1 MSNLLQDSMSEATR
15 LTNEGRLAEATAA
28 IQRALGGI
36 SIPVASE
43 DTDGPEGPVETTG
56 RVLEGATRP
65 SGSADFDQIGDALRE
80 TLRPSRRYRGV
91 PRLPDGL
98 PSLPNGLS
106 NGLPGL
112 LNSLPISLPDVLPGL
127 PDGLPDLPSGL
138 PGLPNGLPEPTKGVP
153 GPVVVPAGGQ
163 FVERSYTGPAGGRS
177 YKLYVPSGYTG
188 QEAVPLVVMLH
199 GCTQNP
205 NDFAAGTI
213 MNELAEEHTFL
224 VAYPAQAQNANV
236 QKCWNWFKAS
246 DQQRG
251 QGEPA
256 MIAGIT
262 RQVIEEYE
270 VADGRVYVA
279 GMSAGGAMAAIMGA
293 TYPDLYAAVGVH
305 SGLAPGAAQDLA
317 SAFSAMQG
325 GGVSKTPRDGS
336 TGSTGRSSGSSEMSV
351 PVIVFHGDRD
361 TTVHPRNAEQLL
373 AHYRRVDSTPGSRNT
388 AGELV
393 PPVAVRK
400 GQVPDGHAYTRAT
413 QRDAEGRPIM
423 EQWIIHG
430 LGHAWSGG
438 SSAGSYTDAKGPDAS
453 AEMVRFF
460 GQQHPTARSTTD

>member
-1 MSNLLQDSMSEATR
+1 MSNLLQDSMSETTR
-15 LTNEGRLAEATAA
+15 LMNEGRLAEATAA
-28 IQRALGGI
+28 IQRALGGT
-36 SIPVASE
+36 STPVVPE
-43 DTDGPEGPVETTG
+43 DTGETEGPVETAG
-56 RVLEGATRP
+56 RDMEGAERP
-65 SGSADFDQIGDALRE
+65 PENANFGRIGDALRDA
-80 TLRPSRRYRGV
+80 LRPSRHYRGV

-98 PSLPNGLS
+98 PSLPNGLT

-112 LNSLPISLPDVLPGL
+112 LDGLPSSLPDVLPGL
-127 PDGLPDLPSGL
+127 PDGLPNLPDAL
-138 PGLPNGLPEPTKGVP
+138 PGLPNGLPGPTKGVP
-153 GPVVVPAGGQ
+153 GPAVVPAGGR
-163 FVERSYTGPAGGRS
+163 FVERSYTGPAGGRT

-205 NDFAAGTI
+205 DDFAAGTS
-213 MNELAEEHTFL
+213 MNELAEQHTFL
-224 VAYPAQAQNANV
+224 VAYPAQAQNANM

-246 DQQRG
+246 DQHRG

-256 MIAGIT
+256 IIAGIT
-262 RQVIEEYE
+262 RQIVDEYH

-305 SGLAPGAAQDLA
+305 SGLAPGAAQDLV
-317 SAFSAMQG
+317 SALSAMQG
-325 GGVSKTPRDGS
+325 GGASNGHQGAS
-336 TGSTGRSSGSSEMSV
+336 TGGSEASV

-373 AHYRRVDSTPGSRNT
+373 AYYKTAAGTPGGRNA
-388 AGELV
+388 AGKPV

-413 QRDAEGRPIM
+413 QRDADGNPIM
-423 EQWIIHG
+423 EQWTVHG

-438 SSAGSYTDAKGPDAS
+438 SRAGSYTDVKGPDAS

-460 GQQHPTARSTTD
+460 DQQHPTGRPSTN

>member
-1 MSNLLQDSMSEATR
+1 MSNQLQDSMLEATR

-36 SIPVASE
+36 SAPVAPEE
-43 DTDGPEGPVETTG
+43 DTGRTEASLGTTG
-56 RVLEGATRP
+56 WILEEAARP
-65 SGSADFDQIGDALRE
+65 PESANFGRIGHALRDALS
-80 TLRPSRRYRGV
+80 PSRHYHGV
-91 PRLPDGL
+91 TRLPDGLPNSLPDSLPALPDSLPGLPDGL
-98 PSLPNGLS
+98 PSLP
-106 NGLPGL
+106 
-112 LNSLPISLPDVLPGL
+112 
-127 PDGLPDLPSGL
+127 DGLPDLPDSL
-138 PGLPNGLPEPTKGVP
+138 PGLTKGVP
-153 GPVVVPAGGQ
+153 GAAVVPAGGQ
-163 FVERSYTGPAGGRS
+163 FVERSYAGPAGGRS

-205 NDFAAGTI
+205 DDFAAGTS
-213 MNELAEEHTFL
+213 MNELAEKHTFL
-224 VAYPAQAQNANV
+224 VAYPAQAQNANM

-251 QGEPA
+251 SGEPA
-256 MIAGIT
+256 IIAGIT
-262 RQVIEEYE
+262 RQVVEEYS

-305 SGLAPGAAQDLA
+305 SGLAPGAAEDLA

-325 GGVSKTPRDGS
+325 DGASNMHQDAPTGG
-336 TGSTGRSSGSSEMSV
+336 SEVSV

-373 AHYRRVDSTPGSRNT
+373 AHYRTVDGTPGGLNT
-388 AGELV
+388 VGEPV

-400 GQVPDGHAYTRAT
+400 GQVPGGHAYTRAT
-413 QRDAEGRPIM
+413 QLDADGRPIM
-423 EQWIIHG
+423 EQWIVHG

-460 GQQHPTARSTTD
+460 DQQHPTGRPSTN